1 MAASLPDLGIGRLR
15 KEAGR
20 LIDRV
25 RRRRTWHDRFP
36 RLHDAL
42 EASSRFGFAANGFV
56 YVSVGLLMLATA
68 IGMRGQAVDP
78 HGVLYVL
85 AQQPFGRLWL
95 ILIGAGLWAFVG
107 WRVLQAVFDVD
118 HEGSK
123 LQGWA
128 VRTTQGFSGLA
139 YAVLA
144 SGVFQLLD
152 EVGPSM
158 GAEQLA
164 ENQEKAS
171 ILLDLPF
178 GGAALMT
185 IGLIIAGVGIGN
197 VVMGVVNDFGATLV
211 CSKTV
216 CRWVLPLARIGYVAR
231 GLAYLPLALF
241 VTLAGWRAQSSKVET
256 FGTALEALERQPGGD
271 LMLGLT
277 AIGLIAF
284 GAYAFVEA
292 RFRRIRVPKDL
303 AAG

>member
-1 MAASLPDLGIGRLR
+1 MSPPLSATRLDRIRAGTTRLLHRFR
-15 KEAGR
+15 K
-20 LIDRV
+20 
-25 RRRRTWHDRFP
+25 RRTWRDRFP

-56 YVSVGLLMLATA
+56 YVSVGLLMLASA
-68 IGMRGQAVDP
+68 IGMRGEAVDP
-78 HGVLYVL
+78 HGVLYIL

-118 HEGSK
+118 HEGSD
-123 LQGWA
+123 LRGWA
-128 VRTTQGFSGLA
+128 VRTTQGFGGLA

-144 SGVFQLLD
+144 SGVFELLD
-152 EVGPSM
+152 EVGPNM

-164 ENQEKAS
+164 ENQEKAAV
-171 ILLDLPF
+171 LLGLPF
-178 GGAALMT
+178 GGAALIV
-185 IGLIIAGVGIGN
+185 IGVGIAAVGIGN
-197 VVMGVVNDFGATLV
+197 IVMGVVNDFASTLI

-231 GLAYLPLALF
+231 GLAWLPLALF
-241 VTLAGWRAQSSKVET
+241 VILAGWRTQSSRVQT
-256 FGTALEALERQPGGD
+256 FATAFDALERQPGGAI
-271 LMLGLT
+271 MLGLT
-277 AIGLIAF
+277 AAGLIAF

-303 AAG
+303 APG

>member
-25 RRRRTWHDRFP
+25 RKRRTWRDRFP

-56 YVSVGLLMLATA
+56 YVSVGILMLASA
-68 IGMRGQAVDP
+68 IGMRGEAVDP

-118 HEGSK
+118 HEGSD

-128 VRTTQGFSGLA
+128 VRAAQGASGLA

-144 SGVFQLLD
+144 SGMFELLD
-152 EVGPSM
+152 EVGPNM

-171 ILLDLPF
+171 LVLGLPF
-178 GGAALMT
+178 GGAALMMV
-185 IGLIIAGVGIGN
+185 GLIIAGVGIGN
-197 VVMGVVNDFGATLV
+197 VVMGIVNDFGATLI

-216 CRWVLPLARIGYVAR
+216 RRWVLPLARVGYVAR

-241 VTLAGWRAQSSKVET
+241 VTLAGWRAQSSQVET
-256 FGTALEALERQPGGD
+256 FGTALDALERQPGGA

-277 AIGLIAF
+277 AGGLIAF

-292 RFRRIRVPKDL
+292 RFRRIRVPKEL
-303 AAG
+303 SPG

>member
-1 MAASLPDLGIGRLR
+1 MSAAVPAFA
-15 KEAGR
+15 ER
-20 LIDRV
+20 LIDRF
-25 RRRRTWHDRFP
+25 RRRRTWRDRFP
-36 RLHDAL
+36 RLDDAL

-56 YVSVGLLMLATA
+56 YVSVGLLLLASA
-68 IGMRGQAVDP
+68 VGMRGEAVDP

-95 ILIGAGLWAFVG
+95 LLIGGGLWAFVG

-118 HEGSK
+118 HEGSD

-128 VRTTQGFSGLA
+128 VRATQAFSGLA

-144 SGVFQLLD
+144 SGMFELLD
-152 EVGPSM
+152 EVGPDM
-158 GAEQLA
+158 AAEQLA

-171 ILLDLPF
+171 ILLGLPF
-178 GGAALMT
+178 GGAALIA
-185 IGLIIAGVGIGN
+185 IGLGIAGVGIGN
-197 VVMGVVNDFGATLV
+197 IVMGVVNDFASNLV

-216 CRWVLPLARIGYVAR
+216 CRWVLPLAHVGYVAR

-241 VTLAGWRAQSSKVET
+241 VTLAGWRAQSSGVQT
-256 FGTALEALERQPGGD
+256 FATALDALERQPGGAW
-271 LMLGLT
+271 MLGAT

-303 AAG
+303 ASG

>member
-1 MAASLPDLGIGRLR
+1 MSVALPAFA
-15 KEAGR
+15 ER

-25 RRRRTWHDRFP
+25 RRRRTWRDRFP
-36 RLHDAL
+36 RLHEAL

-56 YVSVGLLMLATA
+56 YLSVGILLLASA

-118 HEGSK
+118 HEGPDLK
-123 LQGWA
+123 GWV
-128 VRTTQGFSGLA
+128 VRATQGFSGLA

-144 SGVFQLLD
+144 SGVFELLD
-152 EVGPSM
+152 EVGPNM

-164 ENQEKAS
+164 ENQEKAGV
-171 ILLDLPF
+171 LLGLPF
-178 GGAALMT
+178 GGAALIV
-185 IGLIIAGVGIGN
+185 IGLVIAGVGIGN
-197 VVMGVVNDFGATLV
+197 VVMGIVNDFGATLI

-216 CRWVLPLARIGYVAR
+216 CRWVLPLARVGYVAR

-241 VTLAGWRAQSSKVET
+241 VTLAGYRARSSEVQT
-256 FGTALEALERQPGGD
+256 FATALDALERQPGGAI
-271 LMLGLT
+271 MLGLT
-277 AIGLIAF
+277 AGGLIAF
-284 GAYAFVEA
+284 GLYAFVEA

-303 AAG
+303 SPG

>member
-1 MAASLPDLGIGRLR
+1 MAASFPDLALGRLR
-15 KEAGR
+15 REAGR
-20 LIDRV
+20 LFDRF
-25 RRRRTWHDRFP
+25 RKRRTWRDQFP

-56 YVSVGLLMLATA
+56 YVSVGILMLATA

-118 HEGSK
+118 REGSN
-123 LQGWA
+123 LQGLV
-128 VRTTQGFSGLA
+128 VRVTQGFSGMA

-144 SGVFQLLD
+144 SGVFELLD
-152 EVGPSM
+152 EVGPNM

-171 ILLDLPF
+171 ILLGLPF
-178 GGAALMT
+178 GGAALM
-185 IGLIIAGVGIGN
+185 IVGLVIAGVGVGN
-197 VVMGVVNDFGATLV
+197 VVMGIVNDFGATLV

-216 CRWVLPLARIGYVAR
+216 RRWVLPLARVGYVAR

-241 VTLAGWRAQSSKVET
+241 VTLAGWRAQSSRVET
-256 FGTALEALERQPGGD
+256 FGTALDALDRQPGGD

-277 AIGLIAF
+277 AAGLIAF

>member
-1 MAASLPDLGIGRLR
+1 MVAALPPFA
-15 KEAGR
+15 ER

-25 RRRRTWHDRFP
+25 RRRRTWRDRFP
-36 RLHDAL
+36 RLHETL

-56 YVSVGLLMLATA
+56 YLSVGILMLASA

-78 HGVLYVL
+78 HGALYVL

-118 HEGSK
+118 HEGSDP
-123 LQGWA
+123 QGWA
-128 VRTTQGFSGLA
+128 VRATQAASGLA

-144 SGVFQLLD
+144 SGVFELLD
-152 EVGPSM
+152 EVRRNM
-158 GAEQLA
+158 DAEQLA

-171 ILLDLPF
+171 ILLGLPF
-178 GGAALMT
+178 GGAAL
-185 IGLIIAGVGIGN
+185 IVVGLIIAGVGIGN
-197 VVMGVVNDFGATLV
+197 VVMGVVNDFAATLV

-216 CRWVLPLARIGYVAR
+216 CRWVLPLARVGYVAR

-241 VTLAGWRAQSSKVET
+241 VTLAGYRAQSSRVET
-256 FGTALEALERQPGGD
+256 FGTALEALERQPGGAV
-271 LMLGLT
+271 MLGLT
-277 AIGLIAF
+277 AAGLIAF

-303 AAG
+303 SAG

>member
-1 MAASLPDLGIGRLR
+1 MSAALPAFA
-15 KEAGR
+15 ER
-20 LIDRV
+20 LIDRF
-25 RRRRTWHDRFP
+25 RRRRTWRDRFP
-36 RLHDAL
+36 RLDDAL
-42 EASSRFGFAANGFV
+42 KASSRFGFAANGFV
-56 YVSVGLLMLATA
+56 YVSVGLLLLASA
-68 IGMRGQAVDP
+68 VGMRGEAVDP

-95 ILIGAGLWAFVG
+95 LLIGGGLWAFVG

-118 HEGSK
+118 HEGSD

-128 VRTTQGFSGLA
+128 VRATQAFSGLA

-144 SGVFQLLD
+144 SGMFELLD
-152 EVGPSM
+152 EVGPDM
-158 GAEQLA
+158 AAEQLA

-171 ILLDLPF
+171 VLLGLPF
-178 GGAALMT
+178 GGAALIA
-185 IGLIIAGVGIGN
+185 IGLGIAGVGIGN
-197 VVMGVVNDFGATLV
+197 VVMGVVNDFASTLV

-241 VTLAGWRAQSSKVET
+241 VTLAGWRAQSSGVQT
-256 FGTALEALERQPGGD
+256 FATALDALERQPGGAW
-271 LMLGLT
+271 MLGAT
-277 AIGLIAF
+277 AVGLMAF

-303 AAG
+303 APG

>member
-1 MAASLPDLGIGRLR
+1 MSATLPAFA
-15 KEAGR
+15 ER

-25 RRRRTWHDRFP
+25 RRRRTWRDRFP
-36 RLHDAL
+36 RLHEAL

-56 YVSVGLLMLATA
+56 YLSVGILMLASA

-118 HEGSK
+118 HEGSDLK
-123 LQGWA
+123 GWI
-128 VRTTQGFSGLA
+128 VRGTQAASGLA
-139 YAVLA
+139 YALLA
-144 SGVFQLLD
+144 SGVFELLD
-152 EVGPSM
+152 EVGPNM

-164 ENQEKAS
+164 ENQEKAGV
-171 ILLDLPF
+171 LLGLPF
-178 GGAALMT
+178 GEAALIV

-197 VVMGVVNDFGATLV
+197 VVMGIVNDFGATLI

-241 VTLAGWRAQSSKVET
+241 VTLAGYRAQSDRVET
-256 FGTALEALERQPGGD
+256 FGTALDALERQPGGAI
-271 LMLGLT
+271 MLGLT
-277 AIGLIAF
+277 AGGLIAF
-284 GAYAFVEA
+284 GAYALVEA

-303 AAG
+303 SPG

>member
-1 MAASLPDLGIGRLR
+1 MAASLSHLGIGRLR
-15 KEAGR
+15 RKAGR
-20 LIDRV
+20 LIDRL
-25 RRRRTWHDRFP
+25 RKRRTWRDRFP

-56 YVSVGLLMLATA
+56 YLSVGLLMLASA
-68 IGMRGQAVDP
+68 IGIRGQAVDP
-78 HGVLYVL
+78 HGALYVL

-123 LQGWA
+123 LQGWV
-128 VRTTQGFSGLA
+128 VRAMQGASGLA

-158 GAEQLA
+158 GPGQLA

-171 ILLDLPF
+171 ILLGLPF
-178 GGAALMT
+178 GGVALIV
-185 IGLIIAGVGIGN
+185 IGLVIAGVGVGN
-197 VVMGVVNDFGATLV
+197 VVMGVVNDFGATLA

-241 VTLAGWRAQSSKVET
+241 VTLAGWRAQSSKVQT

-303 AAG
+303 NAG

>member
-1 MAASLPDLGIGRLR
+1 MSAALPAFA
-15 KEAGR
+15 ER
-20 LIDRV
+20 LIDRF
-25 RRRRTWHDRFP
+25 RKRRTWRDRFP

-56 YVSVGLLMLATA
+56 YMSVGILMLASA
-68 IGMRGQAVDP
+68 VGMRGEAVDP

-118 HEGSK
+118 HEGSDLK
-123 LQGWA
+123 GWV
-128 VRTTQGFSGLA
+128 VRAAQASSGLA

-144 SGVFQLLD
+144 SGVFELLD
-152 EVGPSM
+152 EVGPNM

-171 ILLDLPF
+171 ILLGLPF
-178 GGAALMT
+178 GGAALMI

-197 VVMGVVNDFGATLV
+197 VVMGFVNDFAGNLV

-216 CRWVLPLARIGYVAR
+216 CRWVLPLARVGYVAR

-241 VTLAGWRAQSSKVET
+241 VTLAGYRAQSSRVET
-256 FGTALEALERQPGGD
+256 FGTALEALEQQPGGA

-277 AIGLIAF
+277 ACGLIAF

-292 RFRRIRVPKDL
+292 RFRRIRVPKEL
-303 AAG
+303 SAG

>member
-1 MAASLPDLGIGRLR
+1 MSAALPAFA
-15 KEAGR
+15 ER

-25 RRRRTWHDRFP
+25 RRRRTWRDRFP
-36 RLHDAL
+36 RLHEAL

-56 YVSVGLLMLATA
+56 YLSVGILMLASA

-118 HEGSK
+118 HEGSDLK
-123 LQGWA
+123 GWA
-128 VRTTQGFSGLA
+128 VRAAQAASGLA

-144 SGVFQLLD
+144 SGVFELLD
-152 EVGPSM
+152 EVGPNM
-158 GAEQLA
+158 GGAQLA

-171 ILLDLPF
+171 ILLGLPF
-178 GGAALMT
+178 GGAALIV

-197 VVMGVVNDFGATLV
+197 VVMGIVNDFGATLV
-211 CSKTV
+211 CSRTV
-216 CRWVLPLARIGYVAR
+216 CRWVLPLARVGYAAR

-241 VTLAGWRAQSSKVET
+241 VTLAGYRAQADRVET
-256 FGTALEALERQPGGD
+256 FGTALQALERQPGGAI
-271 LMLGLT
+271 MLGLT
-277 AIGLIAF
+277 AGGLMAF

-292 RFRRIRVPKDL
+292 RFRQIRVPKDL
-303 AAG
+303 SPG

>member
-1 MAASLPDLGIGRLR
+1 MSAALPAFA
-15 KEAGR
+15 ER

-25 RRRRTWHDRFP
+25 RKRRTWRDRFP
-36 RLHDAL
+36 RLHEAL

-56 YVSVGLLMLATA
+56 YLSVGILMLASA

-78 HGVLYVL
+78 HGVLYLL

-95 ILIGAGLWAFVG
+95 VLIGAGLWAFVG

-118 HEGSK
+118 HEGSDLK
-123 LQGWA
+123 GWVVRAAQGA
-128 VRTTQGFSGLA
+128 SGLA

-144 SGVFQLLD
+144 SGVFELLD
-152 EVGPSM
+152 EVGPNM

-164 ENQEKAS
+164 ENQEKAGV
-171 ILLDLPF
+171 LLGLPF
-178 GGAALMT
+178 GGAALIV

-216 CRWVLPLARIGYVAR
+216 CRWVLPLARVGYAAR

-241 VTLAGWRAQSSKVET
+241 VTLAGYRASSDRVET
-256 FGTALEALERQPGGD
+256 FGTALEALERQPGGAI
-271 LMLGLT
+271 MLGLT
-277 AIGLIAF
+277 AGGLIAF

-303 AAG
+303 SPG

>member
-1 MAASLPDLGIGRLR
+1 MTAALPAFA
-15 KEAGR
+15 ER

-25 RRRRTWHDRFP
+25 RKRRTWRDRFP
-36 RLHDAL
+36 RVHEAL
-42 EASSRFGFAANGFV
+42 EASSRFGHAANGFV
-56 YVSVGLLMLATA
+56 YVSVGILMLASA

-107 WRVLQAVFDVD
+107 WRVLQAVFDID
-118 HEGSK
+118 HEGSD
-123 LQGWA
+123 LNGWA
-128 VRTTQGFSGLA
+128 VRATQATSGAA

-144 SGVFQLLD
+144 SGVFELLD
-152 EVGPSM
+152 EVQANM

-164 ENQEKAS
+164 ENQEKAA
-171 ILLDLPF
+171 ILLGLPF
-178 GGAALMT
+178 GGAVLMV

-197 VVMGVVNDFGATLV
+197 IVMGFVNDFAATLV

-216 CRWVLPLARIGYVAR
+216 CRWVLPLARVGYVAR

-241 VTLAGWRAQSSKVET
+241 VTLAGYRASSDRVET
-256 FGTALEALERQPGGD
+256 FGTALEALERQPGGAI
-271 LMLGLT
+271 MLGMT
-277 AIGLIAF
+277 AVGLIAF

-303 AAG
+303 EAG

>member
-1 MAASLPDLGIGRLR
+1 MTAALPAFA
-15 KEAGR
+15 ER

-25 RRRRTWHDRFP
+25 RRRRTWRDRFP
-36 RLHDAL
+36 CLHEAL

-56 YVSVGLLMLATA
+56 YLSVGILMLASA

-118 HEGSK
+118 HEGSD
-123 LQGWA
+123 LRGWV
-128 VRTTQGFSGLA
+128 VRTAQGFSGLA

-144 SGVFQLLD
+144 SGVFELLD
-152 EVGPSM
+152 EVGPNM

-164 ENQEKAS
+164 ENQEKAGV
-171 ILLDLPF
+171 LLGLPF
-178 GGAALMT
+178 GGAALIV

-197 VVMGVVNDFGATLV
+197 VVMGIVNDFGATLV

-216 CRWVLPLARIGYVAR
+216 CRWVLPLARVGYAAR

-241 VTLAGWRAQSSKVET
+241 VTLAGYRAQSDRVET
-256 FGTALEALERQPGGD
+256 FGTALEALERQPGGAI
-271 LMLGLT
+271 MLGLT
-277 AIGLIAF
+277 AGGLIAF
-284 GAYAFVEA
+284 GVYAFVEA
-292 RFRRIRVPKDL
+292 RFRRIRLPKDL
-303 AAG
+303 AA

>member
-1 MAASLPDLGIGRLR
+1 MSLSLPAFRFDCLR
-15 KEAGR
+15 SRAGR
-20 LIDRV
+20 LLDRV
-25 RRRRTWHDRFP
+25 RRRRTWRDRFP

-56 YVSVGLLMLATA
+56 YVSVGILMLATA

-107 WRVLQAVFDVD
+107 WRVLQAVFDAD
-118 HEGSK
+118 RAGSN

-128 VRTTQGFSGLA
+128 VRVMQGFSGLA
-139 YAVLA
+139 CAVLA

-178 GGAALMT
+178 GGAALIV
-185 IGLIIAGVGIGN
+185 IGLVIAGVGIGN

-216 CRWVLPLARIGYVAR
+216 CRWVLPLARIGHVAR

-256 FGTALEALERQPGGD
+256 FGTALEVLERQPGGD